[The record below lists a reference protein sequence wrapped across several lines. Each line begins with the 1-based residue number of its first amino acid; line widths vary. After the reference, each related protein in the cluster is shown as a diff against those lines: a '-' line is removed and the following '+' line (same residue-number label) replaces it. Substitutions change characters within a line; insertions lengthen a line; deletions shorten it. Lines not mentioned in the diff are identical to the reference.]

1 MRKCGKKKDYLC
13 LNFGEVDNTTMGEM
27 EYRKRDFLRTISSN
41 YTAVDADAVLVDAS
55 AGAITITLPEVTL
68 AARVIVKKTDSSV
81 NAITVATPGSE
92 TIDGLASLTLANKNE
107 AYSLISDG
115 VNWYTSSYPA
125 SVGHVGGTSNFAGLG
140 GVTISH
146 NLSINNYIPDV
157 VPTADS
163 GAVGAIWIT
172 DVAVN
177 SFVVRNSGIGV
188 SGFTWSVHRS

>member
-1 MRKCGKKKDYLC
+1 MLHLFGDKKKER
-13 LNFGEVDNTTMGEM
+13 GIMTGEM
-27 EYRKRDFLRTISSN
+27 EFRKRDFVRSISSN
-41 YTAVDADAVLVDAS
+41 YIAVDADALLIDAS
-55 AGAITITLPEVTL
+55 SGAITITLPEVTL
-68 AARVIVKKTDSSV
+68 TARIIVKKTDSSV
-81 NAITVATPGSE
+81 NAITIATPGSE
-92 TIDGLASLTLANKNE
+92 TIDGSATLTLANKNE

-115 VNWYTSSYPA
+115 INWYVSSYPA
-125 SVGHVGGTSNFAGLG
+125 SMGHVEGTSNFAGPG

-157 VPTADS
+157 IPTADS

-177 SFVVRNSGIGV
+177 SFVVRNSGSGV